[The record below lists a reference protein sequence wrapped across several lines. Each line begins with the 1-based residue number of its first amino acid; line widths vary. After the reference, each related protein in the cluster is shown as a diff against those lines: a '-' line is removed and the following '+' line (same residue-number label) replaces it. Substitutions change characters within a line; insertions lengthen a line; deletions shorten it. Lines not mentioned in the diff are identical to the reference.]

1 MELATDIS
9 PALSFGKTLGL
20 ITHKV
25 QEGINKKT
33 RKISQKYFG
42 PNFDHLLILKNCM
55 SSLVKKPP
63 KSSLK

>member
-9 PALSFGKTLGL
+9 TALSFGKILGI

-33 RKISQKYFG
+33 RKISQKDFG
-42 PNFDHLLILKNCM
+42 PNFDQFLTLQ
-55 SSLVKKPP
+55 
-63 KSSLK
+63 